1 MNKIIKR
8 VGTGQLIN
16 KKTEEW
22 NSLLDEART
31 LLKNKLDEA
40 VRLNQ
45 AISQMGNKSV
55 IFDKKGSK

>member
-22 NSLLDEART
+22 NSLLDEARP